1 MRRRNGQIFGVLL
14 GTFRRE
20 RALGAIFFDQ
30 NYIFYLGLEGQPEV
44 ENTPTS
50 LYMGERA
57 WNELF
62 QNIYFV
68 LGILHCLEGTE
79 P

>member
-1 MRRRNGQIFGVLL
+1 MTSILVEIQPSN
-14 GTFRRE
+14 
-20 RALGAIFFDQ
+20 RAIISSTLDKNFDQ
-30 NYIFYLGLEGQPEV
+30 KYIFYLGLEGQPEV

-57 WNELF
+57 WNDLF

-68 LGILHCLEGTE
+68 LGILHGLEGTE

>member
-1 MRRRNGQIFGVLL
+1 MTSILVEIQPSN
-14 GTFRRE
+14 
-20 RALGAIFFDQ
+20 RAIISSTLDKNFD
-30 NYIFYLGLEGQPEV
+30 NFYLGLEGQPEV

-50 LYMGERA
+50 LYVGERV
-57 WNELF
+57 WNDLF

-68 LGILHCLEGTE
+68 LGILHGLEGTE

>member
-1 MRRRNGQIFGVLL
+1 MTSILVEIQPSNRAIISSTLDKIF
-14 GTFRRE
+14 
-20 RALGAIFFDQ
+20 DH
-30 NYIFYLGLEGQPEV
+30 FYLGLEGQPEV

-50 LYMGERA
+50 LYVGERA
-57 WNELF
+57 WNDLF

-68 LGILHCLEGTE
+68 LGILHGLEGTE